1 PDNYYKLFSEVYST
15 DTTEM
20 YCPSLQNRK
29 SRNMPKKAEKK
40 FRVLYAC
47 RKISDEQYQL
57 LQTFIDSI
65 EYSCG
70 VTFKDISDLTEI
82 SEQNKLNN
90 KEVESEEIVIKKIK
104 KTERKVDPIAELFKL
119 FK

>member
-1 PDNYYKLFSEVYST
+1 
-15 DTTEM
+15 
-20 YCPSLQNRK
+20 
-29 SRNMPKKAEKK
+29 
-40 FRVLYAC
+40 LYAC

-90 KEVESEEIVIKKIK
+90 KEVESEEVNGESK
-104 KTERKVDPIAELFKL
+104 RKVDPIAELFKL
-119 FK
+119 V